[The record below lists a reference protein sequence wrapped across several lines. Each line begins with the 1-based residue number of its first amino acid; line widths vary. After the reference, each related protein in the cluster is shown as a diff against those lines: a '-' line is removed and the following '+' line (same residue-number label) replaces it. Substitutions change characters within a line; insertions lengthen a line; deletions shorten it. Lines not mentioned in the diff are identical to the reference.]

1 MKRSE
6 MVNMMYDK
14 FREEHIVKSE
24 TIYVSIE
31 KLLTFMEEQGMQPPQ
46 YFGYSSFPQWD
57 REMQEI
63 VLVQRRCLQ
72 NVWEPEKEEK
82 DE

>member
-6 MVNMMYDK
+6 
-14 FREEHIVKSE
+14 IVK
-24 TIYVSIE
+24 TIKDFFYNNDFYNFDDEHADLLLS
-31 KLLTFMEEQGMQPPQ
+31 KLESQGMQPPQ

>member
-1 MKRSE
+1 

-31 KLLTFMEEQGMQPPQ
+31 KLLTFMEEQGMLPPTRTVEKPLTPNMPV
-46 YFGYSSFPQWD
+46 YD
-57 REMQEI
+57 RRGKI
-63 VLVQRRCLQ
+63 TYKVQM
-72 NVWEPEKEEK
+72 NEWEPEDEK
-82 DE
+82 K

>member
-14 FREEHIVKSE
+14 FIEEHIVKSE

-31 KLLTFMEEQGMQPPQ
+31 KLLTFMEEAGMKPPA
-46 YFGYSSFPQWD
+46 YAIGFFTVPYSGCDAIFVEWVEETVN
-57 REMQEI
+57 R
-63 VLVQRRCLQ
+63 
-72 NVWEPEKEEK
+72 WEPEDEK
-82 DE
+82 K